1 MHPFQE
7 LLSMSSK
14 KAFTL
19 IELLV
24 VISII
29 ALLIALLLP
38 ALGSAR
44 RAAQDIQGLA
54 NQQQQGR
61 AQHVYAADH
70 QGQLM
75 VGDNIG
81 RFQSNYTIFSEASSR
96 LMANGLFIDDPGI
109 TDPQAYY
116 CPRQSSET
124 FQYDTPNN
132 PWLKPGERTR
142 SAFGLRPFDEN
153 YDPVVWRYN
162 ASTDKNEPN
171 AIDENGDYVPTKL
184 PTFEDYE
191 SDDGLLADVVST
203 INIVD
208 TGHQNGINAIRV
220 DGSGRFV
227 SRNLFD
233 SALDNLGYGSFDV
246 AKNVYAQQVWEYAIK
261 RDEET
266 P

>member
-1 MHPFQE
+1 MRR
-7 LLSMSSK
+7 
-14 KAFTL
+14 AFTL

-38 ALGSAR
+38 SLGSAR
-44 RAAQDIQGLA
+44 RAAQDMQGLS

-70 QGQLM
+70 KGQLL

-81 RFQSNYTIFSEASSR
+81 RFQSNYNLFSESHSR
-96 LMANGLFIDDPGI
+96 LMANGLFLEDPGI

-116 CPRQSSET
+116 CPRQDSRS
-124 FQYDTPNN
+124 FQYDTSSN
-132 PWLKPGERTR
+132 PWLVPGQRTR
-142 SAFGLRPFDEN
+142 SAFGLRPFNQKYE
-153 YDPVVWRYN
+153 PVIWRYN
-162 ASTDKNEPN
+162 SATDKYEPRN
-171 AIDENGDYVPTKL
+171 LANLRITL
-184 PTFEDYE
+184 PTLEDYE

-208 TGHQNGINAIRV
+208 SGHENGINAIRV

-227 SRNLFD
+227 RRELFD
-233 SALDNLGYGSFDV
+233 SALTNLGTGPFSV
-246 AKNVYAQQVWEYAIK
+246 TKNVYAQQVWEYAIK
-261 RDEET
+261 RDEPT